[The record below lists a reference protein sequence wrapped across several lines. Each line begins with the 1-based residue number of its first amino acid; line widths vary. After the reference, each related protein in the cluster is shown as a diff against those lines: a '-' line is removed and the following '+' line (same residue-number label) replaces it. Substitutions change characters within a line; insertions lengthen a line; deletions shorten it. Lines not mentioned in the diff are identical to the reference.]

1 MVVTKT
7 FDVDLVRLEVPP
19 TWACM
24 QGDANSR
31 AICYRLYADGSSY
44 EIPSGVSLRIAYEK
58 ADKTSGVY
66 SQLPDGS
73 SAYEI
78 SGNTVTIRLIEDISA
93 KSGMALVQPI
103 LYDSDGNTLGIWY
116 TEIIVRR
123 GVSKESS
130 STGVNYSSYE
140 NDIGTLQAKVKRLE
154 SLVDGGS
161 TPETYGITQSCT
173 NCTSSSNISAVN
185 KNDSFTA
192 TYTPDSGYSSV
203 SFIVKMGGTDI
214 TTSSVSGNKVTISKV
229 TGNVAITANGVRE
242 ITYTVSFS
250 GVSGIPSQTVA
261 AGGYA
266 SEPATPTKDGYIF
279 DGWYNGNSKW
289 NFKTDKVTSNIT
301 LTAKFN
307 ELKKYT
313 ITTNYSESGIPS
325 KTTTVNSGESYSATI
340 EIPYANYRFESAT
353 VKMGG
358 MDITSTALSGKKVTI
373 NKVTDN
379 VVITV
384 NVNQTF
390 QIIKTTRGVTLSN
403 TTSVIA
409 KGSSYECTVTPTS
422 GYNAVT
428 ITVRQGSSTGTD
440 VTGKYVSGNK
450 INIPSVT
457 FDVYITANGVREI
470 TYTVSFSG
478 VSGIPSQTV
487 AAGGYASE
495 PATPTKDGYIFD
507 GWYNGNS
514 KWNFKTDK
522 VTSNITLT
530 AKFNELK
537 KYTITTNYSE
547 SGIPSKTTTVNSGE
561 SYSATIEIP
570 YANYRFESAT
580 VKMGGM
586 DITSTALSGKKVT
599 INKVTDNVVITVNVN
614 QTFQIIKTTR
624 GVTLSNTTSVIA
636 KGSSYECT
644 VTPTSGYNAVT
655 ITVRQGS
662 STGTD
667 VTGKYVSGNKI
678 NIPSVTFDVYITA
691 NGYTL
696 SNYDVVNNLT
706 NCTTSN
712 NATTVEADAHYTAT
726 VTRSGDY
733 KLKALTVK
741 MGGTDI
747 TRDVVTYSTGS
758 YGIRTYISATID
770 IPKVTGKVEI
780 TGTGAMW
787 HWMKLTYSSCSK
799 KQTTGC
805 VDDSVHANY
814 AWDGDTFVQAY
825 KPDKGYTSV
834 SITVK
839 RGGSSGTDVT
849 SNVVGKT
856 TIDGVSYDS
865 VTISNVKDEYY
876 IRASGTT

>member
-7 FDVDLVRLEVPP
+7 FNVDLVRLEVPP

-31 AICYRLYADGSSY
+31 AICYRLYADGLSY

-78 SGNTVTIRLIEDISA
+78 SGNTVTIRLIEDVSA
-93 KSGMALVQPI
+93 KSGMALIQPI

-161 TPETYGITQSCT
+161 TPETYGITSSCT

-192 TYTPDSGYSSV
+192 TYTPNSGFSSV

-242 ITYTVSFS
+242 TTYTVSFS

-266 SEPATPTKDGYIF
+266 SEPPIPTKDGYIF

-340 EIPYANYRFESAT
+340 EIPYANYGFESAT

-358 MDITSTALSGKKVTI
+358 RDITSTALSGKKVTI

-384 NVNQTF
+384 NVHQTF
-390 QIIKTTRGVTLSN
+390 QIVATTYGVTLSN
-403 TTSVIA
+403 TTSVI
-409 KGSSYECTVTPTS
+409 KRGSSYECTVTPTS

-428 ITVRQGSSTGTD
+428 ITVRQGSSTRTD
-440 VTGKYVSGNK
+440 VTNKYVSGNK

-457 FDVYITANGVREI
+457 FN
-470 TYTVSFSG
+470 
-478 VSGIPSQTV
+478 
-487 AAGGYASE
+487 
-495 PATPTKDGYIFD
+495 
-507 GWYNGNS
+507 
-514 KWNFKTDK
+514 
-522 VTSNITLT
+522 
-530 AKFNELK
+530 
-537 KYTITTNYSE
+537 
-547 SGIPSKTTTVNSGE
+547 
-561 SYSATIEIP
+561 
-570 YANYRFESAT
+570 
-580 VKMGGM
+580 
-586 DITSTALSGKKVT
+586 
-599 INKVTDNVVITVNVN
+599 
-614 QTFQIIKTTR
+614 
-624 GVTLSNTTSVIA
+624 
-636 KGSSYECT
+636 
-644 VTPTSGYNAVT
+644 
-655 ITVRQGS
+655 
-662 STGTD
+662 
-667 VTGKYVSGNKI
+667 
-678 NIPSVTFDVYITA
+678 VYITA

-712 NATTVEADAHYTAT
+712 NATTVEADASYTAT
-726 VTRSGDY
+726 VTHSPDY
-733 KLKALTVK
+733 ALKTLTVK

-747 TRDVVTYSTGS
+747 TNDVVTYSTNK
-758 YGIRTYISATID
+758 YNVPTYVSASIK

-780 TGTGAMW
+780 TGIGAHQYNMFGTKSGCSLYRESGTISGWTGVVW
-787 HWMKLTYSSCSK
+787 E
-799 KQTTGC
+799 G
-805 VDDSVHANY
+805 ANY
-814 AWDGDTFVQAY
+814 NALY
-825 KPDKGYTSV
+825 KPSSEYTRV

-839 RGGSSGTDVT
+839 KGSSSGTDVT
-849 SNVVGKT
+849 SSVVGKT
-856 TIDGVSYDS
+856 TFNGVSYDS
-865 VTISNVKDEYY
+865 VTIYNVKDNYY
-876 IRASGTT
+876 INARGTT

>member
-7 FDVDLVRLEVPP
+7 FNVDLVRLEVPP

-214 TTSSVSGNKVTISKV
+214 TTSSVSGNTVTISKV

-340 EIPYANYRFESAT
+340 EIPSNFAFNSAT

-358 MDITSTALSGKKVTI
+358 TDITSTALSGKRVTI

-457 FDVYITANGVREI
+457 FDVYITA
-470 TYTVSFSG
+470 Y
-478 VSGIPSQTV
+478 
-487 AAGGYASE
+487 
-495 PATPTKDGYIFD
+495 
-507 GWYNGNS
+507 
-514 KWNFKTDK
+514 
-522 VTSNITLT
+522 
-530 AKFNELK
+530 
-537 KYTITTNYSE
+537 
-547 SGIPSKTTTVNSGE
+547 
-561 SYSATIEIP
+561 
-570 YANYRFESAT
+570 
-580 VKMGGM
+580 
-586 DITSTALSGKKVT
+586 
-599 INKVTDNVVITVNVN
+599 
-614 QTFQIIKTTR
+614 
-624 GVTLSNTTSVIA
+624 
-636 KGSSYECT
+636 
-644 VTPTSGYNAVT
+644 
-655 ITVRQGS
+655 
-662 STGTD
+662 
-667 VTGKYVSGNKI
+667 
-678 NIPSVTFDVYITA
+678 
-691 NGYTL
+691 GYTL
-696 SNYDVVNNLT
+696 RNYDVVNNLT

-758 YGIRTYISATID
+758 YGVRTYISATID

-787 HWMKLTYSSCSK
+787 HWMQLTYSSCST

-865 VTISNVKDEYY
+865 VTISNVKDKYY

>member
-7 FDVDLVRLEVPP
+7 FNVDLVRLEVPP

-31 AICYRLYADGSSY
+31 AICYRLYADGLSY

-78 SGNTVTIRLIEDISA
+78 SGNTVTIRLIEDVSA
-93 KSGMALVQPI
+93 KSGMALIQPI

-192 TYTPDSGYSSV
+192 TYTPNSGFSSV

-242 ITYTVSFS
+242 TTYTVSFS

-313 ITTNYSESGIPS
+313 ITTNYSESSIPS

-340 EIPYANYRFESAT
+340 QIPYANYGFESAT

-358 MDITSTALSGKKVTI
+358 RDITSTALSGKKVTI

-384 NVNQTF
+384 NVHQTF
-390 QIIKTTRGVTLSN
+390 QIVATTRGVTLSN
-403 TTSVIA
+403 TTSVI
-409 KGSSYECTVTPTS
+409 KRGSSYECTVTPTS

-428 ITVRQGSSTGTD
+428 ITVR
-440 VTGKYVSGNK
+440 
-450 INIPSVT
+450 
-457 FDVYITANGVREI
+457 E
-470 TYTVSFSG
+470 
-478 VSGIPSQTV
+478 
-487 AAGGYASE
+487 
-495 PATPTKDGYIFD
+495 
-507 GWYNGNS
+507 
-514 KWNFKTDK
+514 
-522 VTSNITLT
+522 
-530 AKFNELK
+530 
-537 KYTITTNYSE
+537 
-547 SGIPSKTTTVNSGE
+547 
-561 SYSATIEIP
+561 
-570 YANYRFESAT
+570 
-580 VKMGGM
+580 
-586 DITSTALSGKKVT
+586 
-599 INKVTDNVVITVNVN
+599 
-614 QTFQIIKTTR
+614 
-624 GVTLSNTTSVIA
+624 
-636 KGSSYECT
+636 
-644 VTPTSGYNAVT
+644 
-655 ITVRQGS
+655 GS

-726 VTRSGDY
+726 VTQSGDY

-758 YGIRTYISATID
+758 YGVRTYISATIN
-770 IPKVTGKVEI
+770 IPKVTGNVEI

-787 HWMKLTYSSCSK
+787 HWMKLTYSSCST

-814 AWDGDTFVQAY
+814 AWDGDTFIQAY
-825 KPDKGYTSV
+825 KPNSGYTAV
-834 SITVK
+834 NITVK
-839 RGGSSGTDVT
+839 RGSSSGTDVT
-849 SNVVGKT
+849 SSVVGKT
-856 TIDGVSYDS
+856 TFNGVSYDS
-865 VTISNVKDEYY
+865 VTIYNVKDNYY
-876 IRASGTT
+876 INARGTT

>member
-7 FDVDLVRLEVPP
+7 FNVDLVRLEVPP

-103 LYDSDGNTLGIWY
+103 LYDSDGNTLGIWC

-192 TYTPDSGYSSV
+192 TYTPNSGYSSV

-242 ITYTVSFS
+242 TTYTVSFS

-313 ITTNYSESGIPS
+313 ITTNYSESSIPS

-340 EIPYANYRFESAT
+340 QISYANYGFESAT

-358 MDITSTALSGKKVTI
+358 RDITSTALSGKKVTI

-384 NVNQTF
+384 NVYQTF
-390 QIIKTTRGVTLSN
+390 QIVATTRGVTLSN
-403 TTSVIA
+403 TTSVI
-409 KGSSYECTVTPTS
+409 KRGSSYECTVTPTS

-428 ITVRQGSSTGTD
+428 ITVHEGSSTGTD
-440 VTGKYVSGNK
+440 VTNKYVSGNK

-457 FDVYITANGVREI
+457 FN
-470 TYTVSFSG
+470 
-478 VSGIPSQTV
+478 
-487 AAGGYASE
+487 
-495 PATPTKDGYIFD
+495 
-507 GWYNGNS
+507 
-514 KWNFKTDK
+514 
-522 VTSNITLT
+522 
-530 AKFNELK
+530 
-537 KYTITTNYSE
+537 
-547 SGIPSKTTTVNSGE
+547 
-561 SYSATIEIP
+561 
-570 YANYRFESAT
+570 
-580 VKMGGM
+580 
-586 DITSTALSGKKVT
+586 
-599 INKVTDNVVITVNVN
+599 
-614 QTFQIIKTTR
+614 
-624 GVTLSNTTSVIA
+624 
-636 KGSSYECT
+636 
-644 VTPTSGYNAVT
+644 
-655 ITVRQGS
+655 
-662 STGTD
+662 
-667 VTGKYVSGNKI
+667 
-678 NIPSVTFDVYITA
+678 VYITA

-712 NATTVEADAHYTAT
+712 NATSVEADAHYTAT

-747 TRDVVTYSTGS
+747 THDVVTYSTGS
-758 YGIRTYISATID
+758 YGVRTYISATID
-770 IPKVTGKVEI
+770 IPKITGKVEI

-787 HWMKLTYSSCSK
+787 HWMKLTYSSCST

-825 KPDKGYTSV
+825 EPDKGYTSV

-876 IRASGTT
+876 IRASGTR

>member
-7 FDVDLVRLEVPP
+7 FNVDLVRLEVPP

-31 AICYRLYADGSSY
+31 AICYRLYADGLSY

-93 KSGMALVQPI
+93 KSGMALIQPI

-116 TEIIVRR
+116 TEIVVRR

-140 NDIGTLQAKVKRLE
+140 NDIGILQAKVKRLE

-192 TYTPDSGYSSV
+192 TYTPNSGFSSV

-229 TGNVAITANGVRE
+229 TGNVAITANGVRK

-340 EIPYANYRFESAT
+340 EIPYANYGFESAT

-358 MDITSTALSGKKVTI
+358 RDITSTALSGKKVTI

-384 NVNQTF
+384 NVHQTF
-390 QIIKTTRGVTLSN
+390 QIVATTYGVTLSN
-403 TTSVIA
+403 TTSVI
-409 KGSSYECTVTPTS
+409 KRGSSYECTVTPTS

-440 VTGKYVSGNK
+440 VTNKYVSGNK

-457 FDVYITANGVREI
+457 FN
-470 TYTVSFSG
+470 
-478 VSGIPSQTV
+478 
-487 AAGGYASE
+487 
-495 PATPTKDGYIFD
+495 
-507 GWYNGNS
+507 
-514 KWNFKTDK
+514 
-522 VTSNITLT
+522 
-530 AKFNELK
+530 
-537 KYTITTNYSE
+537 
-547 SGIPSKTTTVNSGE
+547 
-561 SYSATIEIP
+561 
-570 YANYRFESAT
+570 
-580 VKMGGM
+580 
-586 DITSTALSGKKVT
+586 
-599 INKVTDNVVITVNVN
+599 
-614 QTFQIIKTTR
+614 
-624 GVTLSNTTSVIA
+624 
-636 KGSSYECT
+636 
-644 VTPTSGYNAVT
+644 
-655 ITVRQGS
+655 
-662 STGTD
+662 
-667 VTGKYVSGNKI
+667 
-678 NIPSVTFDVYITA
+678 VYITA

-712 NATTVEADAHYTAT
+712 NATSVEADAHYTAT

-747 TRDVVTYSTGS
+747 THDVVTYSTGS
-758 YGIRTYISATID
+758 YGVRTYISATID
-770 IPKVTGKVEI
+770 IPKITGKVEI

-787 HWMKLTYSSCSK
+787 HWMKLTYSSCST

-825 KPDKGYTSV
+825 EPDKGYTSV

-876 IRASGTT
+876 IRASGTR

>member
-7 FDVDLVRLEVPP
+7 FNVDLVRLEVPP

-229 TGNVAITANGVRE
+229 TGNVAITA
-242 ITYTVSFS
+242 I
-250 GVSGIPSQTVA
+250 
-261 AGGYA
+261 GYA
-266 SEPATPTKDGYIF
+266 
-279 DGWYNGNSKW
+279 
-289 NFKTDKVTSNIT
+289 
-301 LTAKFN
+301 
-307 ELKKYT
+307 
-313 ITTNYSESGIPS
+313 
-325 KTTTVNSGESYSATI
+325 
-340 EIPYANYRFESAT
+340 
-353 VKMGG
+353 
-358 MDITSTALSGKKVTI
+358 
-373 NKVTDN
+373 
-379 VVITV
+379 
-384 NVNQTF
+384 
-390 QIIKTTRGVTLSN
+390 
-403 TTSVIA
+403 
-409 KGSSYECTVTPTS
+409 
-422 GYNAVT
+422 
-428 ITVRQGSSTGTD
+428 
-440 VTGKYVSGNK
+440 
-450 INIPSVT
+450 
-457 FDVYITANGVREI
+457 
-470 TYTVSFSG
+470 
-478 VSGIPSQTV
+478 
-487 AAGGYASE
+487 
-495 PATPTKDGYIFD
+495 
-507 GWYNGNS
+507 
-514 KWNFKTDK
+514 
-522 VTSNITLT
+522 
-530 AKFNELK
+530 
-537 KYTITTNYSE
+537 
-547 SGIPSKTTTVNSGE
+547 
-561 SYSATIEIP
+561 
-570 YANYRFESAT
+570 
-580 VKMGGM
+580 
-586 DITSTALSGKKVT
+586 
-599 INKVTDNVVITVNVN
+599 
-614 QTFQIIKTTR
+614 
-624 GVTLSNTTSVIA
+624 
-636 KGSSYECT
+636 
-644 VTPTSGYNAVT
+644 
-655 ITVRQGS
+655 
-662 STGTD
+662 
-667 VTGKYVSGNKI
+667 
-678 NIPSVTFDVYITA
+678 
-691 NGYTL
+691 L

-758 YGIRTYISATID
+758 YGVRTYISATID

-787 HWMKLTYSSCSK
+787 HWMKLTYSSCST

>member
-7 FDVDLVRLEVPP
+7 FNVDLVRLEVPP

-103 LYDSDGNTLGIWY
+103 LYDSDGNTLGIWC

-192 TYTPDSGYSSV
+192 TYTPNSGFSSV

-266 SEPATPTKDGYIF
+266 SEPPTPTKDGYIF

-340 EIPYANYRFESAT
+340 EIPYANYGFESAT

-358 MDITSTALSGKKVTI
+358 RDITSTALSGKKVTI

-384 NVNQTF
+384 NVHQTF
-390 QIIKTTRGVTLSN
+390 QIVATTYGVTLSN
-403 TTSVIA
+403 TTSVI
-409 KGSSYECTVTPTS
+409 KRGSSYECTVTPTS

-428 ITVRQGSSTGTD
+428 ITVREGSSTGTD
-440 VTGKYVSGNK
+440 VTN
-450 INIPSVT
+450 
-457 FDVYITANGVREI
+457 
-470 TYTVSFSG
+470 
-478 VSGIPSQTV
+478 
-487 AAGGYASE
+487 
-495 PATPTKDGYIFD
+495 
-507 GWYNGNS
+507 
-514 KWNFKTDK
+514 
-522 VTSNITLT
+522 
-530 AKFNELK
+530 
-537 KYTITTNYSE
+537 
-547 SGIPSKTTTVNSGE
+547 
-561 SYSATIEIP
+561 
-570 YANYRFESAT
+570 
-580 VKMGGM
+580 
-586 DITSTALSGKKVT
+586 
-599 INKVTDNVVITVNVN
+599 
-614 QTFQIIKTTR
+614 
-624 GVTLSNTTSVIA
+624 
-636 KGSSYECT
+636 
-644 VTPTSGYNAVT
+644 
-655 ITVRQGS
+655 
-662 STGTD
+662 
-667 VTGKYVSGNKI
+667 KYVSGNKI

-712 NATTVEADAHYTAT
+712 NATSVEADAHYTAT

-747 TRDVVTYSTGS
+747 THDVVTYSTGS
-758 YGIRTYISATID
+758 YGVRTYISATID
-770 IPKVTGKVEI
+770 IPKITGKVEI

-787 HWMKLTYSSCSK
+787 HWMKLTYSSCST

-825 KPDKGYTSV
+825 EPDKGYTSV

-876 IRASGTT
+876 IRASGTR

>member
-1 MVVTKT
+1 
-7 FDVDLVRLEVPP
+7 
-19 TWACM
+19 M

-73 SAYEI
+73 SAYEN

-103 LYDSDGNTLGIWY
+103 LYDSDGNTLGIWC

-192 TYTPDSGYSSV
+192 TYTPNSGFSSV
-203 SFIVKMGGTDI
+203 SFIIKMGGTDI
-214 TTSSVSGNKVTISKV
+214 TTSSVNGNKVTINKV
-229 TGNVAITANGVRE
+229 TGNVAITANGVRK

-266 SEPATPTKDGYIF
+266 SEPPTPTKDGYIF

-340 EIPYANYRFESAT
+340 EIPYANYGFESAT

-358 MDITSTALSGKKVTI
+358 RDITSTALSGKKVTI

-384 NVNQTF
+384 NVHQTF
-390 QIIKTTRGVTLSN
+390 QIVATTYGVTLSN
-403 TTSVIA
+403 TTSVI
-409 KGSSYECTVTPTS
+409 KRGSSYECTVTPTS

-428 ITVRQGSSTGTD
+428 ITVHEGSSTGTD
-440 VTGKYVSGNK
+440 VTNKYVSGNK

-457 FDVYITANGVREI
+457 FN
-470 TYTVSFSG
+470 
-478 VSGIPSQTV
+478 
-487 AAGGYASE
+487 
-495 PATPTKDGYIFD
+495 
-507 GWYNGNS
+507 
-514 KWNFKTDK
+514 
-522 VTSNITLT
+522 
-530 AKFNELK
+530 
-537 KYTITTNYSE
+537 
-547 SGIPSKTTTVNSGE
+547 
-561 SYSATIEIP
+561 
-570 YANYRFESAT
+570 
-580 VKMGGM
+580 
-586 DITSTALSGKKVT
+586 
-599 INKVTDNVVITVNVN
+599 
-614 QTFQIIKTTR
+614 
-624 GVTLSNTTSVIA
+624 
-636 KGSSYECT
+636 
-644 VTPTSGYNAVT
+644 
-655 ITVRQGS
+655 
-662 STGTD
+662 
-667 VTGKYVSGNKI
+667 
-678 NIPSVTFDVYITA
+678 VYITA

-747 TRDVVTYSTGS
+747 THDVVTYSTGS
-758 YGIRTYISATID
+758 YGVRTYISATID
-770 IPKVTGKVEI
+770 IPKITGKVEI

-787 HWMKLTYSSCSK
+787 HWMKLTYSSCST

-825 KPDKGYTSV
+825 EPDKGYTSV

-876 IRASGTT
+876 IRASGTRESDTL

>member
-7 FDVDLVRLEVPP
+7 FNVDLVRLEVPP

-103 LYDSDGNTLGIWY
+103 LYDSDENTLGIWY

-192 TYTPDSGYSSV
+192 TYTPNSGFSSV

-242 ITYTVSFS
+242 TTYTVSFS

-340 EIPYANYRFESAT
+340 EIPYANYGFESAT

-358 MDITSTALSGKKVTI
+358 RDITSTALSGKKVTI

-384 NVNQTF
+384 NVHQTF
-390 QIIKTTRGVTLSN
+390 QIVATTYGVTLSN
-403 TTSVIA
+403 TTSVI
-409 KGSSYECTVTPTS
+409 KRGSSYECTVTPTS

-428 ITVRQGSSTGTD
+428 ITVREGSSTGTD

-457 FDVYITANGVREI
+457 FN
-470 TYTVSFSG
+470 
-478 VSGIPSQTV
+478 
-487 AAGGYASE
+487 
-495 PATPTKDGYIFD
+495 
-507 GWYNGNS
+507 
-514 KWNFKTDK
+514 
-522 VTSNITLT
+522 
-530 AKFNELK
+530 
-537 KYTITTNYSE
+537 
-547 SGIPSKTTTVNSGE
+547 
-561 SYSATIEIP
+561 
-570 YANYRFESAT
+570 
-580 VKMGGM
+580 
-586 DITSTALSGKKVT
+586 
-599 INKVTDNVVITVNVN
+599 
-614 QTFQIIKTTR
+614 
-624 GVTLSNTTSVIA
+624 
-636 KGSSYECT
+636 
-644 VTPTSGYNAVT
+644 
-655 ITVRQGS
+655 
-662 STGTD
+662 
-667 VTGKYVSGNKI
+667 
-678 NIPSVTFDVYITA
+678 VYITA

-712 NATTVEADAHYTAT
+712 NAATVEADAHYTAT

-747 TRDVVTYSTGS
+747 THDVVTYSTGS
-758 YGIRTYISATID
+758 YGVRTYISATID
-770 IPKVTGKVEI
+770 IPKITGKVEI

-787 HWMKLTYSSCSK
+787 HWMKLTYSSCST

-849 SNVVGKT
+849 SSVVGKT

-865 VTISNVKDEYY
+865 VTISNVKDTYY
-876 IRASGTT
+876 IEASGTR

>member
-7 FDVDLVRLEVPP
+7 FDVDLVRLAIPL

-31 AICYRLYADGSSY
+31 AICYRLYADGLSY

-103 LYDSDGNTLGIWY
+103 LYDSDGNVLGIWS
-116 TEIIVRR
+116 TDIIVRR
-123 GVSKESS
+123 GVNKESS

-173 NCTSSSNISAVN
+173 NCTSSSNVSAVN

-192 TYTPDSGYSSV
+192 TYTPNPGYSSV
-203 SFIVKMGGTDI
+203 SLIVKMGGTDI
-214 TTSSVSGNKVTISKV
+214 TTSSVSDNKVTISKV
-229 TGNVAITANGVRE
+229 TGNVAITANGVQK

-250 GVSGIPSQTVA
+250 GVSGIASQTVA

-266 SEPATPTKDGYIF
+266 TEPPTPTKDGYVF

-289 NFKTDKVTSNIT
+289 NFNTDKVTSNIT

-307 ELKKYT
+307 ELTKYT

-340 EIPYANYRFESAT
+340 EIPSNYAFKSAT

-358 MDITSTALSGKKVTI
+358 TDITSTALSGKKVTI

-390 QIIKTTRGVTLSN
+390 QIITTTRGVTLSN

-422 GYNAVT
+422 GYNAAT
-428 ITVRQGSSTGTD
+428 ITVRQGSSNGTD
-440 VTGKYVSGNK
+440 VTDKYVSGNK

-457 FDVYITANGVREI
+457 FNVYITA
-470 TYTVSFSG
+470 Y
-478 VSGIPSQTV
+478 
-487 AAGGYASE
+487 
-495 PATPTKDGYIFD
+495 
-507 GWYNGNS
+507 
-514 KWNFKTDK
+514 
-522 VTSNITLT
+522 
-530 AKFNELK
+530 
-537 KYTITTNYSE
+537 
-547 SGIPSKTTTVNSGE
+547 
-561 SYSATIEIP
+561 
-570 YANYRFESAT
+570 
-580 VKMGGM
+580 
-586 DITSTALSGKKVT
+586 
-599 INKVTDNVVITVNVN
+599 
-614 QTFQIIKTTR
+614 
-624 GVTLSNTTSVIA
+624 
-636 KGSSYECT
+636 
-644 VTPTSGYNAVT
+644 
-655 ITVRQGS
+655 
-662 STGTD
+662 
-667 VTGKYVSGNKI
+667 
-678 NIPSVTFDVYITA
+678 
-691 NGYTL
+691 GYTL
-696 SNYDVVNNLT
+696 TNYDVTNNLT

-712 NATTVEADAHYTAT
+712 NATTVEADASYRAT
-726 VTRSGDY
+726 VTHSEGY
-733 KLKALTVK
+733 ALKTLTVK

-747 TRDVVTYSTGS
+747 TNDVVTHSTNK
-758 YGIRTYISATID
+758 YNVRNYVSASIN

-780 TGTGAMW
+780 IGMGAHQYNMHGTKSGCSLYRESGAISGWTGVVWEG
-787 HWMKLTYSSCSK
+787 
-799 KQTTGC
+799 
-805 VDDSVHANY
+805 ANY
-814 AWDGDTFVQAY
+814 NAVY
-825 KPDKGYTSV
+825 KPSSTYTGV

-839 RGGSSGTDVT
+839 KGSSSGTDVT
-849 SNVVGKT
+849 SSVVGKT

-865 VTISNVKDEYY
+865 VTINDVKDNYY
-876 IRASGTT
+876 INARGTT

>member
-1 MVVTKT
+1 M
-7 FDVDLVRLEVPP
+7 
-19 TWACM
+19 
-24 QGDANSR
+24 
-31 AICYRLYADGSSY
+31 SY

-66 SQLPDGS
+66 SQLPGGS

-103 LYDSDGNTLGIWY
+103 LYDSDGNILGIWY

-192 TYTPDSGYSSV
+192 TYTPNSGYSSV

-313 ITTNYSESGIPS
+313 ITTNYSESSIPS

-340 EIPYANYRFESAT
+340 QIPYANYGFESAT

-358 MDITSTALSGKKVTI
+358 RDITSTALSGKKVTI

-384 NVNQTF
+384 NVYQTF
-390 QIIKTTRGVTLSN
+390 QIVATTYGVTLSN
-403 TTSVIA
+403 TTSVI
-409 KGSSYECTVTPTS
+409 KRGSSYECTVTPTS

-428 ITVRQGSSTGTD
+428 ITVREGSSTGTD
-440 VTGKYVSGNK
+440 VTNKYVSGNK

-457 FDVYITANGVREI
+457 FN
-470 TYTVSFSG
+470 
-478 VSGIPSQTV
+478 
-487 AAGGYASE
+487 
-495 PATPTKDGYIFD
+495 
-507 GWYNGNS
+507 
-514 KWNFKTDK
+514 
-522 VTSNITLT
+522 
-530 AKFNELK
+530 
-537 KYTITTNYSE
+537 
-547 SGIPSKTTTVNSGE
+547 
-561 SYSATIEIP
+561 
-570 YANYRFESAT
+570 
-580 VKMGGM
+580 
-586 DITSTALSGKKVT
+586 
-599 INKVTDNVVITVNVN
+599 
-614 QTFQIIKTTR
+614 
-624 GVTLSNTTSVIA
+624 
-636 KGSSYECT
+636 
-644 VTPTSGYNAVT
+644 
-655 ITVRQGS
+655 
-662 STGTD
+662 
-667 VTGKYVSGNKI
+667 
-678 NIPSVTFDVYITA
+678 VYITA

-712 NATTVEADAHYTAT
+712 NATSVEADAHYTAT

-747 TRDVVTYSTGS
+747 THDVATYSTGS
-758 YGIRTYISATID
+758 YGVRTYISATID
-770 IPKVTGKVEI
+770 IPKITGKVEI

-787 HWMKLTYSSCSK
+787 HWMKLTYSSCST

-825 KPDKGYTSV
+825 EPDKGYTSV

-856 TIDGVSYDS
+856 TIDGVSHDS

-876 IRASGTT
+876 IRASGTR

>member
-1 MVVTKT
+1 M
-7 FDVDLVRLEVPP
+7 
-19 TWACM
+19 
-24 QGDANSR
+24 
-31 AICYRLYADGSSY
+31 
-44 EIPSGVSLRIAYEK
+44 
-58 ADKTSGVY
+58 
-66 SQLPDGS
+66 
-73 SAYEI
+73 
-78 SGNTVTIRLIEDISA
+78 
-93 KSGMALVQPI
+93 
-103 LYDSDGNTLGIWY
+103 
-116 TEIIVRR
+116 RR

-173 NCTSSSNISAVN
+173 NCTSSQNISAVN

-229 TGNVAITANGVRE
+229 TGNVAITAKGVRE
-242 ITYTVSFS
+242 TTYTVSFS

-307 ELKKYT
+307 ELTKYT

-325 KTTTVNSGESYSATI
+325 KVTIVHSGESYSATI
-340 EIPYANYRFESAT
+340 EIPSNYGFESAT

-358 MDITSTALSGKKVTI
+358 RDITSTALSGKKVTI
-373 NKVTDN
+373 NNVTDN

-384 NVNQTF
+384 NVHQTF
-390 QIIKTTRGVTLSN
+390 QIVKTTYGVTLSN

-409 KGSSYECTVTPTS
+409 KGSSYECTVTPAS

-428 ITVRQGSSTGTD
+428 ITVCQGSSTGTD

-457 FDVYITANGVREI
+457 FN
-470 TYTVSFSG
+470 
-478 VSGIPSQTV
+478 
-487 AAGGYASE
+487 
-495 PATPTKDGYIFD
+495 
-507 GWYNGNS
+507 
-514 KWNFKTDK
+514 
-522 VTSNITLT
+522 
-530 AKFNELK
+530 
-537 KYTITTNYSE
+537 
-547 SGIPSKTTTVNSGE
+547 
-561 SYSATIEIP
+561 
-570 YANYRFESAT
+570 
-580 VKMGGM
+580 
-586 DITSTALSGKKVT
+586 
-599 INKVTDNVVITVNVN
+599 
-614 QTFQIIKTTR
+614 
-624 GVTLSNTTSVIA
+624 
-636 KGSSYECT
+636 
-644 VTPTSGYNAVT
+644 
-655 ITVRQGS
+655 
-662 STGTD
+662 
-667 VTGKYVSGNKI
+667 
-678 NIPSVTFDVYITA
+678 VYITA

-726 VTRSGDY
+726 VTQSGDY

-747 TRDVVTYSTGS
+747 THDVVTYSTGS
-758 YGIRTYISATID
+758 YGVRTYISATIN
-770 IPKVTGKVEI
+770 IPKITGKVEI

-787 HWMKLTYSSCSK
+787 HWMKLTYSSCLT

-839 RGGSSGTDVT
+839 RGGSSGIDVT

-876 IRASGTT
+876 IEASGNR

>member
-7 FDVDLVRLEVPP
+7 FNVDLVRLEVPP

-31 AICYRLYADGSSY
+31 AICYRLYADGLSY

-103 LYDSDGNTLGIWY
+103 LYDSDGNTLGIWC

-192 TYTPDSGYSSV
+192 TYTPNSGYSSV

-214 TTSSVSGNKVTISKV
+214 TTSSVRGNKVTISKV

-313 ITTNYSESGIPS
+313 ITTNYSESSIPS

-340 EIPYANYRFESAT
+340 QIPYANYGFESAT

-358 MDITSTALSGKKVTI
+358 RDITSTALSGKKVTI

-384 NVNQTF
+384 NVHQTF
-390 QIIKTTRGVTLSN
+390 QIVKTTYGVTLSN

-428 ITVRQGSSTGTD
+428 ITVR
-440 VTGKYVSGNK
+440 
-450 INIPSVT
+450 
-457 FDVYITANGVREI
+457 E
-470 TYTVSFSG
+470 
-478 VSGIPSQTV
+478 
-487 AAGGYASE
+487 
-495 PATPTKDGYIFD
+495 
-507 GWYNGNS
+507 
-514 KWNFKTDK
+514 
-522 VTSNITLT
+522 
-530 AKFNELK
+530 
-537 KYTITTNYSE
+537 
-547 SGIPSKTTTVNSGE
+547 
-561 SYSATIEIP
+561 
-570 YANYRFESAT
+570 
-580 VKMGGM
+580 
-586 DITSTALSGKKVT
+586 
-599 INKVTDNVVITVNVN
+599 
-614 QTFQIIKTTR
+614 
-624 GVTLSNTTSVIA
+624 
-636 KGSSYECT
+636 
-644 VTPTSGYNAVT
+644 
-655 ITVRQGS
+655 GS

-712 NATTVEADAHYTAT
+712 NATTVEADASYTAT
-726 VTRSGDY
+726 VTHSPDY
-733 KLKALTVK
+733 ALKTLTVK

-747 TRDVVTYSTGS
+747 TNDVVTHSTNK
-758 YGIRTYISATID
+758 YNIPTYVSASIK

-780 TGTGAMW
+780 TGIGAHQYNMLSTKSGCSLYRESGMISGWTGVVW
-787 HWMKLTYSSCSK
+787 E
-799 KQTTGC
+799 G
-805 VDDSVHANY
+805 ANY
-814 AWDGDTFVQAY
+814 NALY
-825 KPDKGYTSV
+825 KPSSEYARV

-839 RGGSSGTDVT
+839 KGSSSGTDVT
-849 SNVVGKT
+849 SSVVGKT
-856 TIDGVSYDS
+856 TFNGVSYDS
-865 VTISNVKDEYY
+865 VTIYNVKDNYY
-876 IRASGTT
+876 INARGTT

>member
-7 FDVDLVRLEVPP
+7 FNVDLVRLEVPP

-31 AICYRLYADGSSY
+31 AICYRLYADGLSY

-93 KSGMALVQPI
+93 KSGMALIQPI

-116 TEIIVRR
+116 TEIVVRR

-140 NDIGTLQAKVKRLE
+140 NDIGILQAKVKRLE

-192 TYTPDSGYSSV
+192 TYTPNSGFSSV

-214 TTSSVSGNKVTISKV
+214 TTSSVRGNKVTISKV

-313 ITTNYSESGIPS
+313 ITTNYSESSIPS

-340 EIPYANYRFESAT
+340 QIPYANYGFESAT

-358 MDITSTALSGKKVTI
+358 RDITSTALSGKKVTI

-384 NVNQTF
+384 NVHQTF
-390 QIIKTTRGVTLSN
+390 QIVKTTYGVTLSN

-428 ITVRQGSSTGTD
+428 ITVR
-440 VTGKYVSGNK
+440 
-450 INIPSVT
+450 
-457 FDVYITANGVREI
+457 E
-470 TYTVSFSG
+470 
-478 VSGIPSQTV
+478 
-487 AAGGYASE
+487 
-495 PATPTKDGYIFD
+495 
-507 GWYNGNS
+507 
-514 KWNFKTDK
+514 
-522 VTSNITLT
+522 
-530 AKFNELK
+530 
-537 KYTITTNYSE
+537 
-547 SGIPSKTTTVNSGE
+547 
-561 SYSATIEIP
+561 
-570 YANYRFESAT
+570 
-580 VKMGGM
+580 
-586 DITSTALSGKKVT
+586 
-599 INKVTDNVVITVNVN
+599 
-614 QTFQIIKTTR
+614 
-624 GVTLSNTTSVIA
+624 
-636 KGSSYECT
+636 
-644 VTPTSGYNAVT
+644 
-655 ITVRQGS
+655 GS

-712 NATTVEADAHYTAT
+712 NATTVEADASYTAT
-726 VTRSGDY
+726 VTHSPDY
-733 KLKALTVK
+733 ALKTLTVK

-747 TRDVVTYSTGS
+747 TNDVVTHSTNK
-758 YGIRTYISATID
+758 YNIPTYVSASIK

-780 TGTGAMW
+780 TGIGAHQYNMLSTKSGCSLYRESGMISGWTGVVW
-787 HWMKLTYSSCSK
+787 E
-799 KQTTGC
+799 G
-805 VDDSVHANY
+805 ANY
-814 AWDGDTFVQAY
+814 NALY
-825 KPDKGYTSV
+825 KPSSEYTRV

-839 RGGSSGTDVT
+839 KGSSSGTDVT
-849 SNVVGKT
+849 SSVVGKT
-856 TIDGVSYDS
+856 TFNGVSYDS
-865 VTISNVKDEYY
+865 VTIYNVKDNYY
-876 IRASGTT
+876 INARGTT

>member
-7 FDVDLVRLEVPP
+7 FNVDLVRLEVPP

-31 AICYRLYADGSSY
+31 AICYQLYADGLRY

-116 TEIIVRR
+116 TEIVVRR

-192 TYTPDSGYSSV
+192 TYTPNSGFSSV

-214 TTSSVSGNKVTISKV
+214 TTSSVRGNKVTISKV

-266 SEPATPTKDGYIF
+266 SEPPTPTKDGYIF

-340 EIPYANYRFESAT
+340 QIPYANYGFESAT

-358 MDITSTALSGKKVTI
+358 RDITSTALSGKKVTI

-384 NVNQTF
+384 NVHQTF
-390 QIIKTTRGVTLSN
+390 QIVKTTYGVTLSN
-403 TTSVIA
+403 TASVIA

-428 ITVRQGSSTGTD
+428 ITVR
-440 VTGKYVSGNK
+440 
-450 INIPSVT
+450 
-457 FDVYITANGVREI
+457 E
-470 TYTVSFSG
+470 
-478 VSGIPSQTV
+478 
-487 AAGGYASE
+487 
-495 PATPTKDGYIFD
+495 
-507 GWYNGNS
+507 
-514 KWNFKTDK
+514 
-522 VTSNITLT
+522 
-530 AKFNELK
+530 
-537 KYTITTNYSE
+537 
-547 SGIPSKTTTVNSGE
+547 
-561 SYSATIEIP
+561 
-570 YANYRFESAT
+570 
-580 VKMGGM
+580 
-586 DITSTALSGKKVT
+586 
-599 INKVTDNVVITVNVN
+599 
-614 QTFQIIKTTR
+614 
-624 GVTLSNTTSVIA
+624 
-636 KGSSYECT
+636 
-644 VTPTSGYNAVT
+644 
-655 ITVRQGS
+655 GS

-712 NATTVEADAHYTAT
+712 NATSVEADAHYTAT

-747 TRDVVTYSTGS
+747 THDVVTYSTGS
-758 YGIRTYISATID
+758 YGVRTYISATID
-770 IPKVTGKVEI
+770 IPKITGKVEI

-787 HWMKLTYSSCSK
+787 HWMKLTYSSCST

-825 KPDKGYTSV
+825 EPNKGYTSV

>member
-1 MVVTKT
+1 MLVTKT

-19 TWACM
+19 IWACM

-31 AICYRLYADGSSY
+31 AICYQLYADGLSY

-66 SQLPDGS
+66 SQLPNGG

-78 SGNTVTIRLIEDISA
+78 SGNTVTIRLIEDVSA

-103 LYDSDGNTLGIWY
+103 LYDSNGNILGIWS
-116 TEIIVRR
+116 TEIVVWR

-161 TPETYGITQSCT
+161 TTETYGITQSCT

-192 TYTPDSGYSSV
+192 TYTPNSGYSSV

-229 TGNVAITANGVRE
+229 TGNVAITAKGVRE
-242 ITYTVSFS
+242 TTYTVSFS

-289 NFKTDKVTSNIT
+289 NFKTNKVTSNIT

-313 ITTNYSESGIPS
+313 ITTNYSESGITS

-340 EIPYANYRFESAT
+340 EIPSNFTFNSAT
-353 VKMGG
+353 IKMGG
-358 MDITSTALSGKKVTI
+358 TDITSTALSGKKVTI

-390 QIIKTTRGVTLSN
+390 QIVKTTSGATLSN

-428 ITVRQGSSTGTD
+428 IIVRQESSTGTD
-440 VTGKYVSGNK
+440 VTDKYVSGNK

-457 FDVYITANGVREI
+457 FNVYII
-470 TYTVSFSG
+470 
-478 VSGIPSQTV
+478 
-487 AAGGYASE
+487 
-495 PATPTKDGYIFD
+495 AT
-507 GWYNGNS
+507 
-514 KWNFKTDK
+514 
-522 VTSNITLT
+522 
-530 AKFNELK
+530 
-537 KYTITTNYSE
+537 
-547 SGIPSKTTTVNSGE
+547 
-561 SYSATIEIP
+561 
-570 YANYRFESAT
+570 
-580 VKMGGM
+580 
-586 DITSTALSGKKVT
+586 
-599 INKVTDNVVITVNVN
+599 
-614 QTFQIIKTTR
+614 
-624 GVTLSNTTSVIA
+624 
-636 KGSSYECT
+636 
-644 VTPTSGYNAVT
+644 
-655 ITVRQGS
+655 
-662 STGTD
+662 
-667 VTGKYVSGNKI
+667 
-678 NIPSVTFDVYITA
+678 
-691 NGYTL
+691 GYTL
-696 SNYDVVNNLT
+696 SSYDVVNNLT

-712 NATTVEADAHYTAT
+712 NATTVEADASYTAT
-726 VTRSGDY
+726 VTQSGDY
-733 KLKALTVK
+733 KLKTLTVK

-747 TRDVVTYSTGS
+747 TKDVVTYSTGN
-758 YGIRTYISATID
+758 YNIRTYISATIN

-787 HWMKLTYSSCSK
+787 YWMSLTHSNCSTK
-799 KQTTGC
+799 RTTGC
-805 VDDSVHANY
+805 VDSQHDNY
-814 AWDGDTFVQAY
+814 AWDGDTYIQAY
-825 KPDKGYTSV
+825 RPETGYTAV
-834 SITVK
+834 KITVK
-839 RGGSSGTDVT
+839 RGSSSGTDVT

-865 VTISNVKDEYY
+865 VTISNVKDKHY
-876 IRASGTT
+876 ITASGTK

>member
-31 AICYRLYADGSSY
+31 AICYRLYADGLSY

-116 TEIIVRR
+116 TEIVVRR

-192 TYTPDSGYSSV
+192 TYTPNSGYSSV

-307 ELKKYT
+307 ELTKYT

-325 KTTTVNSGESYSATI
+325 KTTTVNSGEPYSATI
-340 EIPYANYRFESAT
+340 EIPSNYAFKSAT

-358 MDITSTALSGKKVTI
+358 TDITSTALSGKKVTI

-390 QIIKTTRGVTLSN
+390 QIITTTRGVTLSN

-440 VTGKYVSGNK
+440 VTDKYVSGNK

-457 FDVYITANGVREI
+457 FNVYI
-470 TYTVSFSG
+470 
-478 VSGIPSQTV
+478 
-487 AAGGYASE
+487 AATGY
-495 PATPTKDGYIFD
+495 
-507 GWYNGNS
+507 
-514 KWNFKTDK
+514 
-522 VTSNITLT
+522 
-530 AKFNELK
+530 
-537 KYTITTNYSE
+537 
-547 SGIPSKTTTVNSGE
+547 
-561 SYSATIEIP
+561 
-570 YANYRFESAT
+570 
-580 VKMGGM
+580 VK
-586 DITSTALSGKKVT
+586 
-599 INKVTDNVVITVNVN
+599 
-614 QTFQIIKTTR
+614 QF
-624 GVTLSNTTSVIA
+624 
-636 KGSSYECT
+636 
-644 VTPTSGYNAVT
+644 
-655 ITVRQGS
+655 
-662 STGTD
+662 D
-667 VTGKYVSGNKI
+667 VT
-678 NIPSVTFDVYITA
+678 
-691 NGYTL
+691 
-696 SNYDVVNNLT
+696 NNLT

-712 NATTVEADAHYTAT
+712 NATTVKADASYTAT
-726 VTRSGDY
+726 VTQSGDY

-747 TRDVVTYSTGS
+747 TNDVVTYSTGS
-758 YGIRTYISATID
+758 YGVRTYISATIN
-770 IPKVTGKVEI
+770 IPKVTGNVEI

-787 HWMKLTYSSCSK
+787 HWMKLTYSSCST

-805 VDDSVHANY
+805 VDDGVHANY

-834 SITVK
+834 SITVE
-839 RGGSSGTDVT
+839 RGLSNGTDVT

-876 IRASGTT
+876 IKASGTR

>member
-7 FDVDLVRLEVPP
+7 FNVDLVRLEVPP

-31 AICYRLYADGSSY
+31 AICYQLYADGLRY

-116 TEIIVRR
+116 TEIVVRR

-192 TYTPDSGYSSV
+192 TYTPNSGFSSV

-214 TTSSVSGNKVTISKV
+214 TTSSVRGNKVTISKV

-266 SEPATPTKDGYIF
+266 SEPPTPTKDGYIF

-340 EIPYANYRFESAT
+340 EIPYTNYGFESAT

-358 MDITSTALSGKKVTI
+358 RDITSTALSGKKVTI

-384 NVNQTF
+384 NVHQTF
-390 QIIKTTRGVTLSN
+390 QIVKTTYGVTLSN

-428 ITVRQGSSTGTD
+428 ITVR
-440 VTGKYVSGNK
+440 
-450 INIPSVT
+450 
-457 FDVYITANGVREI
+457 E
-470 TYTVSFSG
+470 
-478 VSGIPSQTV
+478 
-487 AAGGYASE
+487 
-495 PATPTKDGYIFD
+495 
-507 GWYNGNS
+507 
-514 KWNFKTDK
+514 
-522 VTSNITLT
+522 
-530 AKFNELK
+530 
-537 KYTITTNYSE
+537 
-547 SGIPSKTTTVNSGE
+547 
-561 SYSATIEIP
+561 
-570 YANYRFESAT
+570 
-580 VKMGGM
+580 
-586 DITSTALSGKKVT
+586 
-599 INKVTDNVVITVNVN
+599 
-614 QTFQIIKTTR
+614 
-624 GVTLSNTTSVIA
+624 
-636 KGSSYECT
+636 
-644 VTPTSGYNAVT
+644 
-655 ITVRQGS
+655 GS

-712 NATTVEADAHYTAT
+712 NATSVEADAHYTAT

-747 TRDVVTYSTGS
+747 THDVVTYSTGF
-758 YGIRTYISATID
+758 YGVRTYISATID
-770 IPKVTGKVEI
+770 IPKITGKVEI

-787 HWMKLTYSSCSK
+787 HWMKLTYSSCST

-825 KPDKGYTSV
+825 EPDKGYTSV

>member
-7 FDVDLVRLEVPP
+7 FNVDLVRLEVPP

-31 AICYRLYADGSSY
+31 AICYRLYADGLSY

-192 TYTPDSGYSSV
+192 TYTPNSGFSSV

-340 EIPYANYRFESAT
+340 EIPSNFAFNSAT

-358 MDITSTALSGKKVTI
+358 RDITSTALSGK
-373 NKVTDN
+373 
-379 VVITV
+379 
-384 NVNQTF
+384 
-390 QIIKTTRGVTLSN
+390 R
-403 TTSVIA
+403 
-409 KGSSYECTVTPTS
+409 
-422 GYNAVT
+422 
-428 ITVRQGSSTGTD
+428 
-440 VTGKYVSGNK
+440 
-450 INIPSVT
+450 
-457 FDVYITANGVREI
+457 
-470 TYTVSFSG
+470 
-478 VSGIPSQTV
+478 
-487 AAGGYASE
+487 
-495 PATPTKDGYIFD
+495 
-507 GWYNGNS
+507 
-514 KWNFKTDK
+514 
-522 VTSNITLT
+522 
-530 AKFNELK
+530 
-537 KYTITTNYSE
+537 
-547 SGIPSKTTTVNSGE
+547 
-561 SYSATIEIP
+561 
-570 YANYRFESAT
+570 
-580 VKMGGM
+580 
-586 DITSTALSGKKVT
+586 VT

-758 YGIRTYISATID
+758 YGVRTYISATID

-787 HWMKLTYSSCSK
+787 HWMKLTYSSCST

-825 KPDKGYTSV
+825 KPGKGYTSV

>member
-1 MVVTKT
+1 
-7 FDVDLVRLEVPP
+7 
-19 TWACM
+19 
-24 QGDANSR
+24 
-31 AICYRLYADGSSY
+31 
-44 EIPSGVSLRIAYEK
+44 
-58 ADKTSGVY
+58 
-66 SQLPDGS
+66 
-73 SAYEI
+73 
-78 SGNTVTIRLIEDISA
+78 
-93 KSGMALVQPI
+93 
-103 LYDSDGNTLGIWY
+103 
-116 TEIIVRR
+116 
-123 GVSKESS
+123 
-130 STGVNYSSYE
+130 
-140 NDIGTLQAKVKRLE
+140 
-154 SLVDGGS
+154 
-161 TPETYGITQSCT
+161 
-173 NCTSSSNISAVN
+173 
-185 KNDSFTA
+185 
-192 TYTPDSGYSSV
+192 
-203 SFIVKMGGTDI
+203 MGGTDI

-340 EIPYANYRFESAT
+340 EIPYANYGFESAT

-358 MDITSTALSGKKVTI
+358 RDITSTALSGKKVAI

-384 NVNQTF
+384 NVHQTF
-390 QIIKTTRGVTLSN
+390 QIVATTYGVTLSN

-457 FDVYITANGVREI
+457 FDI
-470 TYTVSFSG
+470 
-478 VSGIPSQTV
+478 
-487 AAGGYASE
+487 
-495 PATPTKDGYIFD
+495 
-507 GWYNGNS
+507 
-514 KWNFKTDK
+514 
-522 VTSNITLT
+522 
-530 AKFNELK
+530 
-537 KYTITTNYSE
+537 
-547 SGIPSKTTTVNSGE
+547 
-561 SYSATIEIP
+561 
-570 YANYRFESAT
+570 
-580 VKMGGM
+580 
-586 DITSTALSGKKVT
+586 
-599 INKVTDNVVITVNVN
+599 
-614 QTFQIIKTTR
+614 
-624 GVTLSNTTSVIA
+624 
-636 KGSSYECT
+636 
-644 VTPTSGYNAVT
+644 
-655 ITVRQGS
+655 
-662 STGTD
+662 
-667 VTGKYVSGNKI
+667 
-678 NIPSVTFDVYITA
+678 YITA

-758 YGIRTYISATID
+758 IDGITTNFGGDHNTLIVHNQDTPGHVAEVTTALAQRGINIATMQLYRSTAGGYAVMVLECDQPLPDALIAELRGMQG
-770 IPKVTGKVEI
+770 IVKVTGLNLAQQTETKE
-780 TGTGAMW
+780 GA
-787 HWMKLTYSSCSK
+787 
-799 KQTTGC
+799 
-805 VDDSVHANY
+805 
-814 AWDGDTFVQAY
+814 
-825 KPDKGYTSV
+825 
-834 SITVK
+834 
-839 RGGSSGTDVT
+839 
-849 SNVVGKT
+849 
-856 TIDGVSYDS
+856 
-865 VTISNVKDEYY
+865 
-876 IRASGTT
+876 

>member
-1 MVVTKT
+1 MLVTKT
-7 FDVDLVRLEVPP
+7 FNVDLVRLEVPP

-31 AICYRLYADGSSY
+31 AICYRLYADGLSY

-78 SGNTVTIRLIEDISA
+78 SDNTVTIRLIEDVSA

-103 LYDSDGNTLGIWY
+103 LYDSDGNILGIWS
-116 TEIIVRR
+116 TEIIVWR

-192 TYTPDSGYSSV
+192 TYTPNSGYSSV

-214 TTSSVSGNKVTISKV
+214 TTNSVSGNRVTISKV
-229 TGNVAITANGVRE
+229 TGNVYITATGVRE

-250 GVSGIPSQTVA
+250 GVNGIPSQTVA

-266 SEPATPTKDGYIF
+266 SEPPTPTKDGYIF

-289 NFKTDKVTSNIT
+289 NFNTDKVTSNIT

-307 ELKKYT
+307 ELIEYT
-313 ITTNYSESGIPS
+313 ITTNYSESSIPS
-325 KTTTVNSGESYSATI
+325 KTTTVNSGESYSGTI
-340 EIPYANYRFESAT
+340 EIPYSNYGFGSAT

-358 MDITSTALSGKKVTI
+358 RDITSTALSGRRVTI

-384 NVNQTF
+384 NVHETF
-390 QIIKTTRGVTLSN
+390 QIVTTTSGVTLSN

-428 ITVRQGSSTGTD
+428 ITVHEGSSTGTD
-440 VTGKYVSGNK
+440 ATGKYVSGNK

-457 FDVYITANGVREI
+457 FNVYITATG
-470 TYTVSFSG
+470 YTV
-478 VSGIPSQTV
+478 
-487 AAGGYASE
+487 
-495 PATPTKDGYIFD
+495 
-507 GWYNGNS
+507 
-514 KWNFKTDK
+514 
-522 VTSNITLT
+522 
-530 AKFNELK
+530 
-537 KYTITTNYSE
+537 
-547 SGIPSKTTTVNSGE
+547 
-561 SYSATIEIP
+561 
-570 YANYRFESAT
+570 
-580 VKMGGM
+580 
-586 DITSTALSGKKVT
+586 
-599 INKVTDNVVITVNVN
+599 
-614 QTFQIIKTTR
+614 
-624 GVTLSNTTSVIA
+624 
-636 KGSSYECT
+636 
-644 VTPTSGYNAVT
+644 
-655 ITVRQGS
+655 
-662 STGTD
+662 
-667 VTGKYVSGNKI
+667 
-678 NIPSVTFDVYITA
+678 
-691 NGYTL
+691 

-712 NATTVEADAHYTAT
+712 SATTMEPNTHYTAT

-747 TRDVVTYSTGS
+747 TSDVVTHSTGS
-758 YGIRTYISATID
+758 YGIRTFISATIN
-770 IPKVTGKVEI
+770 IPKITGNVEI
-780 TGTGAMW
+780 TGTGAYQYDMLAT
-787 HWMKLTYSSCSK
+787 KNGCSLYRESG
-799 KQTTGC
+799 TVSGFTGL
-805 VDDSVHANY
+805 VWEGANY
-814 AWDGDTFVQAY
+814 NAIY
-825 KPDKGYTSV
+825 KPSRGYTRV

-839 RGGSSGTDVT
+839 KGSSSGTDVT

-865 VTISNVKDEYY
+865 VTINNVKDKYY
-876 IRASGTT
+876 ISASGTN

>member
-7 FDVDLVRLEVPP
+7 FNVDLVRLEVPP

-31 AICYRLYADGSSY
+31 AICYRLYADGLSY

-103 LYDSDGNTLGIWY
+103 LYDSDGNTLEIWY
-116 TEIIVRR
+116 TEIVVRR

-192 TYTPDSGYSSV
+192 TYTPNSGFSSV

-214 TTSSVSGNKVTISKV
+214 TTSSVRGNKVAISKV

-242 ITYTVSFS
+242 TTYTVSFS

-261 AGGYA
+261 AGGYV

-313 ITTNYSESGIPS
+313 ITTNYSESSIPS

-340 EIPYANYRFESAT
+340 QIPYANYGFESAT

-358 MDITSTALSGKKVTI
+358 RDITSTALSGKKVTI

-384 NVNQTF
+384 NVHQTF
-390 QIIKTTRGVTLSN
+390 QIVKTTYGVTLSN
-403 TTSVIA
+403 TTNVIA

-428 ITVRQGSSTGTD
+428 ITVR
-440 VTGKYVSGNK
+440 
-450 INIPSVT
+450 
-457 FDVYITANGVREI
+457 E
-470 TYTVSFSG
+470 
-478 VSGIPSQTV
+478 
-487 AAGGYASE
+487 
-495 PATPTKDGYIFD
+495 
-507 GWYNGNS
+507 
-514 KWNFKTDK
+514 
-522 VTSNITLT
+522 
-530 AKFNELK
+530 
-537 KYTITTNYSE
+537 
-547 SGIPSKTTTVNSGE
+547 
-561 SYSATIEIP
+561 
-570 YANYRFESAT
+570 
-580 VKMGGM
+580 
-586 DITSTALSGKKVT
+586 
-599 INKVTDNVVITVNVN
+599 
-614 QTFQIIKTTR
+614 
-624 GVTLSNTTSVIA
+624 
-636 KGSSYECT
+636 
-644 VTPTSGYNAVT
+644 
-655 ITVRQGS
+655 GS

-712 NATTVEADAHYTAT
+712 NATSVEADAHYTAT

-747 TRDVVTYSTGS
+747 THDVVTYSTGS
-758 YGIRTYISATID
+758 YGVRTYISATID
-770 IPKVTGKVEI
+770 IPKITGKVEI

-787 HWMKLTYSSCSK
+787 HWMKLTYSSCST

-825 KPDKGYTSV
+825 EPDKGYTSV

>member
-1 MVVTKT
+1 MVVTKM
-7 FDVDLVRLEVPP
+7 FNVDLVRLEVPP

-31 AICYRLYADGSSY
+31 AICYRLYADGLSY

-192 TYTPDSGYSSV
+192 TYTPNSGFSSV

-214 TTSSVSGNKVTISKV
+214 TTSSVRGNKVTISKV

-266 SEPATPTKDGYIF
+266 SEPPTPTKDGYIF

-340 EIPYANYRFESAT
+340 EIPYTNYGFESAT

-358 MDITSTALSGKKVTI
+358 RDITSTALSGKKVTI

-384 NVNQTF
+384 NVHQTF
-390 QIIKTTRGVTLSN
+390 QIVKTTYGVTLSN

-428 ITVRQGSSTGTD
+428 ITVR
-440 VTGKYVSGNK
+440 
-450 INIPSVT
+450 
-457 FDVYITANGVREI
+457 E
-470 TYTVSFSG
+470 
-478 VSGIPSQTV
+478 
-487 AAGGYASE
+487 
-495 PATPTKDGYIFD
+495 
-507 GWYNGNS
+507 
-514 KWNFKTDK
+514 
-522 VTSNITLT
+522 
-530 AKFNELK
+530 
-537 KYTITTNYSE
+537 
-547 SGIPSKTTTVNSGE
+547 
-561 SYSATIEIP
+561 
-570 YANYRFESAT
+570 
-580 VKMGGM
+580 
-586 DITSTALSGKKVT
+586 
-599 INKVTDNVVITVNVN
+599 
-614 QTFQIIKTTR
+614 
-624 GVTLSNTTSVIA
+624 
-636 KGSSYECT
+636 
-644 VTPTSGYNAVT
+644 
-655 ITVRQGS
+655 GS

-726 VTRSGDY
+726 VTQSGDY

-741 MGGTDI
+741 MGGIDI
-747 TRDVVTYSTGS
+747 TSDVVTYSTGF
-758 YGIRTYISATID
+758 YGVRTYIYADID
-770 IPKVTGKVEI
+770 ISKVTGKVEI

-787 HWMKLTYSSCSK
+787 YSMSLTTMSCSK

-805 VDDSVHANY
+805 VDSSHDAS
-814 AWDGDTFVQAY
+814 AWDGDTYVQAY

-839 RGGSSGTDVT
+839 RGSSSGTDVT
-849 SNVVGKT
+849 SNVVGKI

-865 VTISNVKDEYY
+865 VTISNVKDTYY
-876 IRASGTT
+876 IKASGTR

>member
-31 AICYRLYADGSSY
+31 AICYRLYADGLSY

-192 TYTPDSGYSSV
+192 TYTPNSGYSSV

-289 NFKTDKVTSNIT
+289 NFKTDKVASNIT

-313 ITTNYSESGIPS
+313 ITTNYSESSIPS

-340 EIPYANYRFESAT
+340 QIPYANYGFESAT

-358 MDITSTALSGKKVTI
+358 RNITSTALSGKKVTI

-384 NVNQTF
+384 NVHQTF
-390 QIIKTTRGVTLSN
+390 QIVKTTYGVTLSN

-428 ITVRQGSSTGTD
+428 ITVR
-440 VTGKYVSGNK
+440 
-450 INIPSVT
+450 
-457 FDVYITANGVREI
+457 E
-470 TYTVSFSG
+470 
-478 VSGIPSQTV
+478 
-487 AAGGYASE
+487 
-495 PATPTKDGYIFD
+495 
-507 GWYNGNS
+507 
-514 KWNFKTDK
+514 
-522 VTSNITLT
+522 
-530 AKFNELK
+530 
-537 KYTITTNYSE
+537 
-547 SGIPSKTTTVNSGE
+547 
-561 SYSATIEIP
+561 
-570 YANYRFESAT
+570 
-580 VKMGGM
+580 
-586 DITSTALSGKKVT
+586 
-599 INKVTDNVVITVNVN
+599 
-614 QTFQIIKTTR
+614 
-624 GVTLSNTTSVIA
+624 
-636 KGSSYECT
+636 
-644 VTPTSGYNAVT
+644 
-655 ITVRQGS
+655 GS

-712 NATTVEADAHYTAT
+712 NATTVEADASYTAT
-726 VTRSGDY
+726 VTHSPDY
-733 KLKALTVK
+733 ALKTLTVK

-747 TRDVVTYSTGS
+747 TNDVVTHSTNK
-758 YGIRTYISATID
+758 YNIPTYVSASIK

-780 TGTGAMW
+780 TGIGAHQYNMLSTKSRCSLYRESGMISGWTGVVW
-787 HWMKLTYSSCSK
+787 E
-799 KQTTGC
+799 G
-805 VDDSVHANY
+805 ANY
-814 AWDGDTFVQAY
+814 NALY
-825 KPDKGYTSV
+825 KPSSEYTRV

-839 RGGSSGTDVT
+839 KGSSSGTDVT
-849 SNVVGKT
+849 SSVVGKT
-856 TIDGVSYDS
+856 TFNGVSYDS
-865 VTISNVKDEYY
+865 VTIYNVKDNYY
-876 IRASGTT
+876 INARGTT

>member
-7 FDVDLVRLEVPP
+7 FNVDLVRLEVPP

-31 AICYRLYADGSSY
+31 AICYRLYADGLSY

-103 LYDSDGNTLGIWY
+103 LYDSDGNTLGIWC

-192 TYTPDSGYSSV
+192 TYTPNSGYSSV

-242 ITYTVSFS
+242 TTYTVSFS

-313 ITTNYSESGIPS
+313 ITTNYSESSIPS

-340 EIPYANYRFESAT
+340 QISYANYGFESAT

-358 MDITSTALSGKKVTI
+358 RDITSTALSGKKVTI

-384 NVNQTF
+384 NVHQTF
-390 QIIKTTRGVTLSN
+390 QIVATTRGVTLSN
-403 TTSVIA
+403 TTSVI
-409 KGSSYECTVTPTS
+409 KRGSSYECTVTPTS

-428 ITVRQGSSTGTD
+428 ITVHEGSSTGTD
-440 VTGKYVSGNK
+440 VTNKYVSGNK

-457 FDVYITANGVREI
+457 FN
-470 TYTVSFSG
+470 
-478 VSGIPSQTV
+478 
-487 AAGGYASE
+487 
-495 PATPTKDGYIFD
+495 
-507 GWYNGNS
+507 
-514 KWNFKTDK
+514 
-522 VTSNITLT
+522 
-530 AKFNELK
+530 
-537 KYTITTNYSE
+537 
-547 SGIPSKTTTVNSGE
+547 
-561 SYSATIEIP
+561 
-570 YANYRFESAT
+570 
-580 VKMGGM
+580 
-586 DITSTALSGKKVT
+586 
-599 INKVTDNVVITVNVN
+599 
-614 QTFQIIKTTR
+614 
-624 GVTLSNTTSVIA
+624 
-636 KGSSYECT
+636 
-644 VTPTSGYNAVT
+644 
-655 ITVRQGS
+655 
-662 STGTD
+662 
-667 VTGKYVSGNKI
+667 
-678 NIPSVTFDVYITA
+678 VYITA

-712 NATTVEADAHYTAT
+712 NATSVEADAHYTAT

-747 TRDVVTYSTGS
+747 THDVVTYSTGS
-758 YGIRTYISATID
+758 YGVRTYISATID
-770 IPKVTGKVEI
+770 IPKITGKVEI

-787 HWMKLTYSSCSK
+787 HWMKLTYSSCST

-825 KPDKGYTSV
+825 EPDKGYTSV

-876 IRASGTT
+876 IRASGTR

>member
-7 FDVDLVRLEVPP
+7 FNVDLVRLEVPP

-31 AICYRLYADGSSY
+31 AICYRLYADGLSY

-116 TEIIVRR
+116 TEIVVRR

-192 TYTPDSGYSSV
+192 TYTPNSGFSSV

-214 TTSSVSGNKVTISKV
+214 TTSSVRGNKVTISKV

-242 ITYTVSFS
+242 TTYTVSFS

-261 AGGYA
+261 AGGYV

-313 ITTNYSESGIPS
+313 ITTNYSESSIPS

-340 EIPYANYRFESAT
+340 QIPYANYGFESAT

-358 MDITSTALSGKKVTI
+358 RDITSTALSGKKVTI

-384 NVNQTF
+384 NVHQTF
-390 QIIKTTRGVTLSN
+390 QIVKTTYGVTLSN
-403 TTSVIA
+403 TASVIA

-428 ITVRQGSSTGTD
+428 ITVR
-440 VTGKYVSGNK
+440 
-450 INIPSVT
+450 
-457 FDVYITANGVREI
+457 E
-470 TYTVSFSG
+470 
-478 VSGIPSQTV
+478 
-487 AAGGYASE
+487 
-495 PATPTKDGYIFD
+495 
-507 GWYNGNS
+507 
-514 KWNFKTDK
+514 
-522 VTSNITLT
+522 
-530 AKFNELK
+530 
-537 KYTITTNYSE
+537 
-547 SGIPSKTTTVNSGE
+547 
-561 SYSATIEIP
+561 
-570 YANYRFESAT
+570 
-580 VKMGGM
+580 
-586 DITSTALSGKKVT
+586 
-599 INKVTDNVVITVNVN
+599 
-614 QTFQIIKTTR
+614 
-624 GVTLSNTTSVIA
+624 
-636 KGSSYECT
+636 
-644 VTPTSGYNAVT
+644 
-655 ITVRQGS
+655 GS

-712 NATTVEADAHYTAT
+712 NATSVEADAHYTAT

-747 TRDVVTYSTGS
+747 THDVVTYSTGS

-770 IPKVTGKVEI
+770 IPKITGKVEI

-787 HWMKLTYSSCSK
+787 HWMKLTYSSCST

-825 KPDKGYTSV
+825 EPDKGYTSV

>member
-7 FDVDLVRLEVPP
+7 FNVDLVRLEVPP

-31 AICYRLYADGSSY
+31 AICYRLYADGLSY

-66 SQLPDGS
+66 SQLPGGS

-103 LYDSDGNTLGIWY
+103 LYDSDGNILGIWY

-192 TYTPDSGYSSV
+192 TYTPNSGYSSV

-313 ITTNYSESGIPS
+313 ITTNYSESSIPS

-340 EIPYANYRFESAT
+340 QIPYANYGFESAT

-358 MDITSTALSGKKVTI
+358 RDITSTALSGKKVTI

-384 NVNQTF
+384 NVHQTF
-390 QIIKTTRGVTLSN
+390 QIVATTYGVTLSN
-403 TTSVIA
+403 TTSVI
-409 KGSSYECTVTPTS
+409 KRGSSYECTVTPTS

-428 ITVRQGSSTGTD
+428 ITVREGSSTGTD
-440 VTGKYVSGNK
+440 VTNKYVSGNK

-457 FDVYITANGVREI
+457 FN
-470 TYTVSFSG
+470 
-478 VSGIPSQTV
+478 
-487 AAGGYASE
+487 
-495 PATPTKDGYIFD
+495 
-507 GWYNGNS
+507 
-514 KWNFKTDK
+514 
-522 VTSNITLT
+522 
-530 AKFNELK
+530 
-537 KYTITTNYSE
+537 
-547 SGIPSKTTTVNSGE
+547 
-561 SYSATIEIP
+561 
-570 YANYRFESAT
+570 
-580 VKMGGM
+580 
-586 DITSTALSGKKVT
+586 
-599 INKVTDNVVITVNVN
+599 
-614 QTFQIIKTTR
+614 
-624 GVTLSNTTSVIA
+624 
-636 KGSSYECT
+636 
-644 VTPTSGYNAVT
+644 
-655 ITVRQGS
+655 
-662 STGTD
+662 
-667 VTGKYVSGNKI
+667 
-678 NIPSVTFDVYITA
+678 VYITA

-712 NATTVEADAHYTAT
+712 NATSVEADAHYTAT

-747 TRDVVTYSTGS
+747 THDVATYSTGS
-758 YGIRTYISATID
+758 YGVRTYISATID
-770 IPKVTGKVEI
+770 IPKITGKVEI

-787 HWMKLTYSSCSK
+787 HWMELTYSSCST

-825 KPDKGYTSV
+825 EPDKGYTSV

-876 IRASGTT
+876 IRASGTR

>member
-1 MVVTKT
+1 MVVMKT

-31 AICYRLYADGSSY
+31 AICYRLYADGLSY

-116 TEIIVRR
+116 TEIVVRR

-192 TYTPDSGYSSV
+192 TYTPNSGFSSV

-313 ITTNYSESGIPS
+313 ITTNYSESSIPS

-340 EIPYANYRFESAT
+340 QISYANYGFESAT

-358 MDITSTALSGKKVTI
+358 RDITSTALSGKKVTI

-384 NVNQTF
+384 NVHQTF
-390 QIIKTTRGVTLSN
+390 QIVATTRGVTLSN
-403 TTSVIA
+403 TTSVI
-409 KGSSYECTVTPTS
+409 KRGSSYECTVTPTS

-428 ITVRQGSSTGTD
+428 ITVYEGSSTGTD
-440 VTGKYVSGNK
+440 VTNKYVSGNK

-457 FDVYITANGVREI
+457 FN
-470 TYTVSFSG
+470 
-478 VSGIPSQTV
+478 
-487 AAGGYASE
+487 
-495 PATPTKDGYIFD
+495 
-507 GWYNGNS
+507 
-514 KWNFKTDK
+514 
-522 VTSNITLT
+522 
-530 AKFNELK
+530 
-537 KYTITTNYSE
+537 
-547 SGIPSKTTTVNSGE
+547 
-561 SYSATIEIP
+561 
-570 YANYRFESAT
+570 
-580 VKMGGM
+580 
-586 DITSTALSGKKVT
+586 
-599 INKVTDNVVITVNVN
+599 
-614 QTFQIIKTTR
+614 
-624 GVTLSNTTSVIA
+624 
-636 KGSSYECT
+636 
-644 VTPTSGYNAVT
+644 
-655 ITVRQGS
+655 
-662 STGTD
+662 
-667 VTGKYVSGNKI
+667 
-678 NIPSVTFDVYITA
+678 VYITA

-712 NATTVEADAHYTAT
+712 NATSVEADAHYTAT

-747 TRDVVTYSTGS
+747 THDVVTYSTGS
-758 YGIRTYISATID
+758 YGVRTYISATID
-770 IPKVTGKVEI
+770 IPKITGKVEI

-787 HWMKLTYSSCSK
+787 HWMKLTYSSCST

-825 KPDKGYTSV
+825 EPDKGYTSV

-876 IRASGTT
+876 IGASGTR

>member
-7 FDVDLVRLEVPP
+7 FNVDLVRLEVPP

-31 AICYRLYADGSSY
+31 AICYRLYADGLSY

-93 KSGMALVQPI
+93 KSGMALIQPI

-116 TEIIVRR
+116 TEIVVRR

-140 NDIGTLQAKVKRLE
+140 NDIGILQAKVKRLE

-192 TYTPDSGYSSV
+192 TYTPNSGFSSV

-214 TTSSVSGNKVTISKV
+214 TTSSVRGNKVTISKV

-313 ITTNYSESGIPS
+313 ITTNYSESSIPS

-340 EIPYANYRFESAT
+340 QIPYANYGFESAT

-358 MDITSTALSGKKVTI
+358 RDITSTALSGKKVTI

-384 NVNQTF
+384 NVHQTF
-390 QIIKTTRGVTLSN
+390 LIVKTTYGVTLSN

-428 ITVRQGSSTGTD
+428 ITVR
-440 VTGKYVSGNK
+440 
-450 INIPSVT
+450 
-457 FDVYITANGVREI
+457 E
-470 TYTVSFSG
+470 
-478 VSGIPSQTV
+478 
-487 AAGGYASE
+487 
-495 PATPTKDGYIFD
+495 
-507 GWYNGNS
+507 
-514 KWNFKTDK
+514 
-522 VTSNITLT
+522 
-530 AKFNELK
+530 
-537 KYTITTNYSE
+537 
-547 SGIPSKTTTVNSGE
+547 
-561 SYSATIEIP
+561 
-570 YANYRFESAT
+570 
-580 VKMGGM
+580 
-586 DITSTALSGKKVT
+586 
-599 INKVTDNVVITVNVN
+599 
-614 QTFQIIKTTR
+614 
-624 GVTLSNTTSVIA
+624 
-636 KGSSYECT
+636 
-644 VTPTSGYNAVT
+644 
-655 ITVRQGS
+655 GS

-712 NATTVEADAHYTAT
+712 NATTVEADASYTAT
-726 VTRSGDY
+726 VTHSPDY
-733 KLKALTVK
+733 ALKTLTVK

-747 TRDVVTYSTGS
+747 TNDVVTHSTNK
-758 YGIRTYISATID
+758 YNIPTYVSASIK

-780 TGTGAMW
+780 TGIGAHQYNMLSTKSGCSLYRESGMISGWTGVVW
-787 HWMKLTYSSCSK
+787 E
-799 KQTTGC
+799 G
-805 VDDSVHANY
+805 ANY
-814 AWDGDTFVQAY
+814 NALY
-825 KPDKGYTSV
+825 KPSSEYTRV

-839 RGGSSGTDVT
+839 KGSSSGTDVT
-849 SNVVGKT
+849 SSVVGKT
-856 TIDGVSYDS
+856 TFNGVSYDS
-865 VTISNVKDEYY
+865 VTIYNVKDNYY
-876 IRASGTT
+876 INARGTT